1 MALKIILPNSIYQQ
15 SAIENAPF
23 KPYVWWR
30 FIGDI
35 FMVWTEGKDNLQTFL
50 HHLNSIHPTIT
61 FAHEYSNSSHQ
72 SLPFL
77 YVQDH
82 LVNSLIE
89 TDLCENFLD
98 LMKLHT
104 KPTDKRHPAL
114 QILCF
119 FLLNTAATFLK
130 KNRAR
135 FIPRQETLKPQP
147 QNNNSN
153 KTPFVITYIPAL
165 SNFSTTVRKNVN
177 ILQTSNRCKQIF
189 PSPPIVAYKRSPNL
203 PDLLVRRTWLY
214 VAYIKKNHLPE
225 AFQNAI
231 IHAALPVHF

>member
-1 MALKIILPNSIYQQ
+1 
-15 SAIENAPF
+15 
-23 KPYVWWR
+23 
-30 FIGDI
+30 
-35 FMVWTEGKDNLQTFL
+35 MVWTEGEDNLQTFL

-82 LVNSLIE
+82 LDNSLIE
-89 TDLCENFLD
+89 TDPYENFLD

-114 QILCF
+114 HILCF
-119 FLLNTAATFLK
+119 FLLNTATTFLK
-130 KNRAR
+130 KNRVR

-153 KTPFVITYIPAL
+153 QTPFVITYVPAL

-177 ILQTSNRCKQIF
+177 ILQSSNRCKQIF

-203 PDLLVRRTWLY
+203 RDLLVRSTLRDCTWHTTRKTISQRRFKMQSSTLLY
-214 VAYIKKNHLPE
+214 LSIFKTGPSQLHLHLHKRETTYIWPLK
-225 AFQNAI
+225 Q
-231 IHAALPVHF
+231 